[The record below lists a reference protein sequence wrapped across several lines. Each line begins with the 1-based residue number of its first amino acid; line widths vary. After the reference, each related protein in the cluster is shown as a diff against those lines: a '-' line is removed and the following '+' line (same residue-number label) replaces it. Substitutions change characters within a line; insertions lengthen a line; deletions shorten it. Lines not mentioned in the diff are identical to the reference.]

1 VEGDAWLTIVVGAS
15 GIIAIVLIG
24 LVVRVIRPARS
35 TVSLTRTSRR
45 AGRDPDRSAESG
57 ASPWSRATPSRAWSF
72 RSFGPWH
79 RHRSVEGNLQRAFAR
94 IDAVDPYELPR
105 RIGSALT
112 EAGLLSEA
120 PEEPPAP
127 RPRNPWPFGQ
137 ERDRQHGKDDE

>member
-45 AGRDPDRSAESG
+45 AGRDPDGSAESG
-57 ASPWSRATPSRAWSF
+57 GSPWSRATP
-72 RSFGPWH
+72 G
-79 RHRSVEGNLQRAFAR
+79 RHRSVEGNLERAFAR